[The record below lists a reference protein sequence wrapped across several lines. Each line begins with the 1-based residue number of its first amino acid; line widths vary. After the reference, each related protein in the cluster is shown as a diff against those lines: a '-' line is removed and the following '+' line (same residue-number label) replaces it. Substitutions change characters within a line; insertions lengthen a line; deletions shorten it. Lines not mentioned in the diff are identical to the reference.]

1 METQVTKS
9 QFKAKALELLRKI
22 ERTGEP
28 MVVTDHGKPAIE
40 VRPYRARGRD
50 PLVRLKGSVLSYRA
64 PTQPVTEED
73 WEATR

>member
-9 QFKAKALELLRKI
+9 QFKAKALELLRRI
-22 ERTGEP
+22 ERTGKP
-28 MVVTDHGKPAIE
+28 VVVTDHGKPAIE

-64 PTQPVTEED
+64 PTQPVAEED
-73 WEATR
+73 WETAR

>member
-28 MVVTDHGKPAIE
+28 VVVTDHGKPAVE
-40 VRPYRARGRD
+40 VRPYQARRRD
-50 PLVRLKGSVLSYRA
+50 PLARL
-64 PTQPVTEED
+64 
-73 WEATR
+73 

>member
-9 QFKAKALELLRKI
+9 EFKAKALELLRKI

-28 MVVTDHGKPAIE
+28 VVVTDHGKPAVE

-50 PLVRLKGSVLSYRA
+50 PLARLKGSVLVYRA
-64 PTQPVTEED
+64 PTKPVAEDD
-73 WEATR
+73 WEAAR

>member
-28 MVVTDHGKPAIE
+28 VVVTDHGKPAVE
-40 VRPYRARGRD
+40 VRPYQARGRD
-50 PLVRLKGSVLSYRA
+50 PLARLKGSVLSYRA
-64 PTQPVTEED
+64 PTQPVAGED

>member
-22 ERTGEP
+22 ERTGKP
-28 MVVTDHGKPAIE
+28 VVVTDHGKPAIE

-50 PLVRLKGSVLSYRA
+50 PLVRLKGSVLSFRA
-64 PTQPVTEED
+64 PTQPVAEED
-73 WEATR
+73 WETAR